1 MSTNGTQWHHYRTCN
16 LCEAMCGL
24 DFTMNG
30 DEIVRIEGDREDE
43 FSRGHICPKAVALQD
58 LHNDPN
64 RLKYPVRRTP
74 TGWQRIGWDEAFDE
88 VAGKFREIQKKY
100 GNGALGAYHG
110 NPAVHNVGTLIHY
123 PNLLRALRTKNIFSA
138 SSVDQLPHMLVAYA
152 MFGHQLFMP
161 IPDIDRTDFFLV
173 MGANPAVS
181 NGSLMS
187 APDVAKRIKEIGQR
201 GGRVIVIDPRRTE
214 SAKLADTHYFIRP
227 GSDVFVLL
235 ALLNVVF
242 AENLVKNGKLSTIS
256 DGFDEVRELVRD
268 FTPAAVADITGI
280 SAADISKLAHEFT
293 AAKSAV
299 CYGRMGLST
308 QEFGTVC
315 QWLINVLNIVT
326 GNFDRPGGA
335 MFAKPAIDPLT
346 QHPAGHFAVW
356 KTRVRGLPEFA
367 GELPVA
373 GLAEEI
379 LTPGKGQ
386 IRALLTNAGNPVIST
401 PNGKQLDQALG
412 TLEFMASVDFYI
424 NETTRHAHIILPP
437 TGSLEHGNY
446 DIVFHQLAIRNTT
459 KYSPALYA
467 PAPDTRHDWQIFLE
481 LEARLKSGTLADT
494 LKAQLRKGVMMGLGI
509 EGMLDIGL
517 RSGPYGAGFN
527 PYGDGLNFERVK
539 NAPHGIDLGPM
550 KPALPDRLFTKNKRI
565 ALAPELFTKDLARVK
580 EKLAAAKPASKNGD
594 GLVLIGRR
602 QLRSNNSWMHNSER
616 LVKGKD
622 RCTLLINPKDAE
634 KRKITEGQKVKLSS
648 RVGTIEAV
656 AEITDE
662 MMPGVV
668 SLPHGWGHDRPG
680 VQLDVAKKH
689 AGVSINDV
697 TDEQLLDTLSGN
709 AVLNGV
715 PVTVTA

>member
-1 MSTNGTQWHHYRTCN
+1 MSTNQWHHYRTCN

-30 DEIVRIEGDREDE
+30 DEIVRIDGDKDDE

-64 RLKYPVRRTP
+64 RLKYPVRRTA

-88 VAGKFREIQKKY
+88 VATQFRAIQKKY
-100 GNGALGAYHG
+100 DNNALGAYHG
-110 NPAVHNVGTLIHY
+110 NPAVHNVGTLLQY
-123 PNLLRALRTKNIFSA
+123 PNLLRALRTKNIYSA
-138 SSVDQLPHMLVAYA
+138 SSVDQLPHMLVAYG

-187 APDVAKRIKEIGQR
+187 APDVANRIREIRER
-201 GGRVIVIDPRRTE
+201 GGKVIVIDPRRTE
-214 SAKLADTHYFIRP
+214 TAKLADTHHFIRP
-227 GSDVFVLL
+227 GADVFVLL

-242 AENLVKNGKLSTIS
+242 SENLVKSGKLTTIS
-256 DGFDEVRELVRD
+256 EGLDQVRELVKD

-280 SAADISKLAHEFT
+280 AAADIATLARAFA

-315 QWLINVLNIVT
+315 QWLINVFNIVT
-326 GNFDRPGGA
+326 GNLDRPGGA
-335 MFAKPAIDPLT
+335 MFAQPAIDPLT

-356 KTRVRGLPEFA
+356 KTRLRGLPEFA

-373 GLAEEI
+373 ALAEEI

-437 TGSLEHGNY
+437 TGQLEHGNY
-446 DIVFHQLAIRNTT
+446 DIIFHQLAIRNTT

-481 LEARLKSGTLADT
+481 LEARLKSGSLADT

-517 RSGPYGAGFN
+517 QNGPYGAGLN
-527 PYGDGLNFERVK
+527 PLGDGLNFEKVK
-539 NAPHGIDLGPM
+539 NAPHGIDLGAM
-550 KPALPDRLFTKNKRI
+550 TPALPDRLFTENKRI
-565 ALAPELFTKDLARVK
+565 ALAPELFTKDLERVK
-580 EKLAAAKPASKNGD
+580 EKLATTPPKNGD
-594 GLVLIGRR
+594 GLLLIGRR
-602 QLRSNNSWMHNSER
+602 HLRSNNSWMHNSER
-616 LVKGKD
+616 LVKGKE

-634 KRKITEGQKVKLSS
+634 KRKITDGQKVKLSS
-648 RVGTIEAV
+648 RVGTVEAI

-680 VQLDVAKKH
+680 VELDIAKKH
-689 AGVSINDV
+689 GGVSVNDV
-697 TDEQLLDTLSGN
+697 TDEQFLDQLSGN

>member
-30 DEIVRIEGDREDE
+30 DEIVRIDGDKDDE

-88 VAGKFREIQKKY
+88 VATKFREIQKKY
-100 GNGALGAYHG
+100 GNAALGAYHG
-110 NPAVHNVGTLIHY
+110 NPAVHNVGTLLHY

-187 APDVAKRIKEIGQR
+187 APDVANRIKEIRAR
-201 GGRVIVIDPRRTE
+201 GGKVIVIDPRRTE
-214 SAKLADTHYFIRP
+214 TAKMADTHHFIRP
-227 GSDVFVLL
+227 GADVFVLL
-235 ALLNVVF
+235 GLLNVVF

-256 DGFDEVRELVRD
+256 DGFDQVRELVKD
-268 FTPAAVADITGI
+268 FTPSAVADITGI
-280 SAADISKLAHEFT
+280 AAADISKLAHEFV

-315 QWLINVLNIVT
+315 QWLINVFNIVT

-346 QHPAGHFAVW
+346 QHPAGHFAAW

-446 DIVFHQLAIRNTT
+446 DIIFHQLAIRNTT

-467 PAPDTRHDWQIFLE
+467 AAPDTRHDWQIFLE
-481 LEARLKSGTLADT
+481 LEARLKSGSLADT

-517 RSGPYGAGFN
+517 RNGPYGAGFN
-527 PYGDGLNFERVK
+527 PIGTGLNFEKVK
-539 NAPHGIDLGPM
+539 NAPHGIDLGAM
-550 KPALPDRLFTKNKRI
+550 TPALPDRLFTENKRI
-565 ALAPELFTKDLARVK
+565 ALAPELFTKDLERVK
-580 EKLAAAKPASKNGD
+580 EKLATTTASPKNGD
-594 GLVLIGRR
+594 GLLLIGRR
-602 QLRSNNSWMHNSER
+602 HLRSNNSWMHNSER
-616 LVKGKD
+616 LVKGKE

-648 RVGTIEAV
+648 RVGTVEAI

-689 AGVSINDV
+689 GGVSINDV
-697 TDEQLLDTLSGN
+697 TDEQFLDTLSGN